1 MIDHNVKFQL
11 LQLDTSDTHTLLLTY
26 YYQNPILKKGFT
38 MDLIKAMN
46 ERKSIR
52 AFKPDSIPKEKLE
65 EMLRLS
71 IHAPSAINLQPWEFI
86 VVIGEEK
93 ERLSRRLIKA
103 YHEKQ
108 IACSPGNVK
117 PLPKTYGKRGAK
129 TLALMKPFFEEMG
142 VDVDQYINEG
152 SCTFYGAPVAILLC
166 LDDSFP
172 NTNMVDIGIVLGYL
186 VLTAHEFGL
195 GTCPIGLITAYE
207 DEIKDLLNIP
217 ENKNVVIGVALG
229 YPDWDVPIN
238 RFKSQ
243 RDHLEKFVRWIE
255 S

>member
-1 MIDHNVKFQL
+1 
-11 LQLDTSDTHTLLLTY
+11 
-26 YYQNPILKKGFT
+26 
-38 MDLIKAMN
+38 MDLFKAIQ
-46 ERKSIR
+46 ERRSIR
-52 AFKPDSIPKEKLE
+52 AFKPDPIPKDRIE
-65 EMLRLS
+65 EILRLT
-71 IHAPSAINLQPWEFI
+71 IHAPSAINLQPWELI

-93 ERLSRRLIKA
+93 ERLSRTLIKA
-103 YHEKQ
+103 YREKQ

-142 VDVDQYINEG
+142 ADIDQYINEG
-152 SCTFYGAPVAILLC
+152 SCRFYGAPAAILFC

-172 NTNMVDIGIVLGYL
+172 KARMVDVGLALAYF

-195 GTCPIGLITAYE
+195 GTCPIGLINAYE
-207 DEIKDLLNIP
+207 DEIRDLLNIP

-229 YPDWDVPIN
+229 YPDWHVPVN

-243 RDHLEKFVRWIE
+243 RDDLEKFVRWIE
-255 S
+255 

>member
-1 MIDHNVKFQL
+1 
-11 LQLDTSDTHTLLLTY
+11 
-26 YYQNPILKKGFT
+26 
-38 MDLIKAMN
+38 MDLLKVIK

-52 AFKPDSIPKEKLE
+52 AFKPDPISKEKIE
-65 EMLRLS
+65 EILRLS

-86 VVIGEEK
+86 VVTGEEK

-103 YHEKQ
+103 YKEKQ

-117 PLPKTYGKRGAK
+117 PLPKSIAKRGAK
-129 TLALMKPFFEEMG
+129 ALELMNPFFEEMG
-142 VDVDQYINEG
+142 VKSDQFINEG
-152 SCTFYGAPVAILLC
+152 SCNFYGAPVAILIC

-172 NTNMVDIGIVLGYL
+172 KARMVDIGLALGYL
-186 VLTAHEFGL
+186 VLAAHEFGL
-195 GTCPIGLITAYE
+195 ATCPIGLITAYE

-229 YPDWDVPIN
+229 YPDGNISIN

-243 RDHLEKFVRWIE
+243 RDTLEKFVRWIE
-255 S
+255 

>member
-1 MIDHNVKFQL
+1 
-11 LQLDTSDTHTLLLTY
+11 
-26 YYQNPILKKGFT
+26 
-38 MDLIKAMN
+38 MDLMKAMN

-52 AFKPDSIPKEKLE
+52 AFKPAPIPKERLE
-65 EMLRLS
+65 EILRLS

-86 VVIGEEK
+86 VLTGEEK

-117 PLPKTYGKRGAK
+117 PLPKTYAKRGAK

-142 VDVDQYINEG
+142 VDSDQYINEG
-152 SCTFYGAPVAILLC
+152 SCNFYGAPVAILLC

-172 NTNMVDIGIVLGYL
+172 NANMVDIGIALGYL

-195 GTCPIGLITAYE
+195 GTCPIGLITAYA
-207 DEIKDLLNIP
+207 DEIKDLLNIQ

-229 YPDWDVPIN
+229 YPDWDIPIN

-243 RDHLEKFVRWIE
+243 RDNLEKFVRWID
-255 S
+255 